1 MRLIPRVLIF
11 CWPFLIAAALA
22 QTATAQS
29 TWPQRPVR
37 IVVPF
42 APGGPVD
49 VVARLLGQSLSE
61 SLGQPVV
68 VDNRPGAGGNIGTI
82 AVAKSPADE
91 LISTV

>member
-11 CWPFLIAAALA
+11 CWPFFIAATAVA
-22 QTATAQS
+22 QTATAPS

-61 SLGQPVV
+61 TLE
-68 VDNRPGAGGNIGTI
+68 IGR
-82 AVAKSPADE
+82 AHV
-91 LISTV
+91 